1 MKLNENLNY
10 REILFQHFE
19 KKKIRNSR
27 YSLRAFARD
36 LDVPVS
42 RLSDVFTGKKSPSLP
57 MATHMALKMGL
68 GTLQKEIFT
77 TSVQLDKEKNQARK
91 SLVEK
96 RLEMLHQKVKSE
108 WTIEHFEQVSKW
120 LDHSICVALSL
131 AEPPK
136 TPERI
141 AQMFGVEV
149 SEVKASLE
157 KLLAQKDIVS
167 TEDGWLATES
177 SSVTPDDKPS
187 LVIRKFHTEILTKA
201 KASLVNDPME
211 VRDFTSIIFSVNL
224 QELPILKKRIAEM
237 RDQLMMEF
245 GTTKDCDAVYDLS
258 FFLFP
263 ISKIK
268 GNDLG

>member
-1 MKLNENLNY
+1 MKQNENTNY
-10 REILFQHFE
+10 RDILFQQFE

-36 LDVPVS
+36 LEVPVS
-42 RLSDVFTGKKSPSLP
+42 RLSDVFNSKKSPSMP

-77 TSVQLDKEKNQARK
+77 TSVQLEKEKIQARK

-96 RLEMLHQKVKSE
+96 RLEILQQKAKSQ
-108 WTIEHFEQVSKW
+108 WTLEHFEQVSKW

-136 TPERI
+136 TAEQI

-149 SEVKASLE
+149 SEVKVSLE
-157 KLLAQKDIVS
+157 KILAQNDIVK
-167 TEDGWLATES
+167 TENGWLATDETS
-177 SSVTPDDKPS
+177 LTPDDKPS
-187 LVIRKFHTEILTKA
+187 SAIRKFHTEILTKA

-245 GTTKDCDAVYDLS
+245 GAAKDCDAVYDLS

-263 ISKIK
+263 ISKMK
-268 GNDLG
+268 RNSLE